1 MTARIKMLFTVPFIT
16 TGRIKMI
23 PQIEQTSQRY
33 ISIPMEIIGQV
44 DKPIEAMIW
53 GYIRGWENS
62 TNRSRVY
69 LHSGISRMS
78 LELNVSIDTI
88 TRAIRV
94 LVHKGLIVQKRTPNG
109 QWYSTRID
117 LLEPESFETTVS
129 KCESKKHVKPQIAEC
144 RGTPQIA
151 ECKSNTTQVT
161 QYIPSELLC
170 NSETTYP
177 TEPTTTPIL
186 HRPRL
191 KPREAEK
198 YVQLT
203 NDQAVLASKYLGS
216 TGEDNKVPALF
227 TLEQSSKSGFIDFV
241 LKKCIESLVK
251 KKVRSRIGM
260 LCMIRD
266 DQWNDGRW
274 VDPDIADLKDRQVK
288 HSEEDQAKLKRR
300 ELFRG
305 ESK

>member
-1 MTARIKMLFTVPFIT
+1 
-16 TGRIKMI
+16 MI

-69 LHSGISRMS
+69 LHAGITRMG

-129 KCESKKHVKPQIAEC
+129 KCEPKKHEKPQIAEC
-144 RGTPQIA
+144 RGKPQIA

-161 QYIPSELLC
+161 QYIPSELLR
-170 NSETTYP
+170 NSEATYP
-177 TEPTTTPIL
+177 SELTTTPIL
-186 HRPRL
+186 HRSRL
-191 KPREAEK
+191 KPMVTGK
-198 YVQLT
+198 YVALT
-203 NDQAVLASKYLGS
+203 DDQAILASKYLGS
-216 TGEDNKVPALF
+216 TGEDNKVPVLF

-241 LKKCIESLVK
+241 LKKCIESANK
-251 KKVRSRIGM
+251 KKVRSKIGL
-260 LCMIRD
+260 LCTIRD

-274 VDPDIADLKDRQVK
+274 VNPDIADLKDRQVK
-288 HSEEDQAKLKRR
+288 HTEEDQAKSKRR
-300 ELFRG
+300 ELFMG
-305 ESK
+305 GSK